1 MNIFRMSNSQCQIT
15 FLKDSTNFPPKPYG
29 YSSLTATS
37 PALGI
42 IILGIF
48 KSITNPKLF
57 LCIYCKIPIPSSQ
70 KRIHSSCSHRSPSA
84 QSNPVL
90 YHLVDVF
97 LFIQTKLTL
106 NTSSEAFF
114 LQPFNCL
121 WYFFLDPI
129 QIFSMLKFE
138 DQNWYQFSEN
148 GLMEAIIL

>member
-97 LFIQTKLTL
+97 LFLQTKLFYCIL
-106 NTSSEAFF
+106 SLF
-114 LQPFNCL
+114 LESWPRRRAIFPLHCLHASQKQP
-121 WYFFLDPI
+121 
-129 QIFSMLKFE
+129 
-138 DQNWYQFSEN
+138 
-148 GLMEAIIL
+148 